1 MEYLY
6 ILKQVLVYVLTAYWC
21 YQTVI
26 SLCSLIK
33 LKDKPYLT
41 NKNHKFMAIVPAHNE
56 EMVVANLIESLK
68 NQTYDKN
75 LYDIYV
81 IADNCTDN
89 TAEVARKAGAI
100 VFERFDPAHKTKGY
114 ALQWFLKQ
122 KIEENADYVEC
133 DFIWEFPNKIR
144 VDKQY
149 PYKNKKEMLSFVRVV
164 AWNKLIK
171 RQLITDN
178 NLEFP
183 KGLRYEDVE
192 FTYKLIPFVNK
203 FAYVDKPFIHYVQR
217 EGSIANVQNERTAEI
232 FTVLDNVIEFYK
244 KNNIY
249 EKYRDELEYNYAR
262 YLLCSSLKRMCKI
275 KDKSIREKLLTEN
288 WERLN
293 SNFPNWKKNVILKT
307 VNIGKNKYMRTV
319 NKSTYKIYSKILEI
333 I

>member
-1 MEYLY
+1 MP
-6 ILKQVLVYVLTAYWC
+6 KVSV
-21 YQTVI
+21 
-26 SLCSLIK
+26 
-33 LKDKPYLT
+33 
-41 NKNHKFMAIVPAHNE
+41 IVPIYNVEKYLEKCINSLLSQTLEDIQIILVNDGSKDNSGNIAKEYEQNNKDRVIYVEKENGGLSDARNYGLKYATGDFIAFLASDDYIEKNAYE
-56 EMVVANLIESLK
+56 EMYN
-68 NQTYDKN
+68 
-75 LYDIYV
+75 
-81 IADNCTDN
+81 
-89 TAEVARKAGAI
+89 KA
-100 VFERFDPAHKTKGY
+100 
-114 ALQWFLKQ
+114 
-122 KIEENADYVEC
+122 IEENADYVEC

-192 FTYKLIPFVNK
+192 FTYKLIPFINK
-203 FAYVDKPFIHYVQR
+203 FTYVDKPFIHYVQR

-244 KNNIY
+244 NNNIY

-275 KDKSIREKLLTEN
+275 KDKTIREKLLTES

-293 SNFPNWKKNVILKT
+293 LNFPNWKENVILKT

>member
-1 MEYLY
+1 MP
-6 ILKQVLVYVLTAYWC
+6 KVSV
-21 YQTVI
+21 
-26 SLCSLIK
+26 
-33 LKDKPYLT
+33 
-41 NKNHKFMAIVPAHNE
+41 IVPIYNVEKYLEKCINSLLSQTLEDIQIILVNDGSKDNSGNISKEYEKNNKDRVIYVEKENGGLSDARNYGLKYATGDFIAFLDSDDYIEKNAYE
-56 EMVVANLIESLK
+56 EMYN
-68 NQTYDKN
+68 
-75 LYDIYV
+75 
-81 IADNCTDN
+81 
-89 TAEVARKAGAI
+89 KA
-100 VFERFDPAHKTKGY
+100 
-114 ALQWFLKQ
+114 
-122 KIEENADYVEC
+122 IEENADYVEC

-144 VDKQY
+144 MDKQY

-171 RQLITDN
+171 RQLIIDN

-192 FTYKLIPFVNK
+192 FTYKLIPFINK

-217 EGSIANVQNERTAEI
+217 KGSIANVQNERTAEI
-232 FTVLDNVIEFYK
+232 FTVLDNVTEFYK

-275 KDKSIREKLLTEN
+275 KDKTIREKLLTES

-293 SNFPNWKKNVILKT
+293 LNFPNWKENVILKT

>member
-1 MEYLY
+1 MP
-6 ILKQVLVYVLTAYWC
+6 KVSV
-21 YQTVI
+21 
-26 SLCSLIK
+26 
-33 LKDKPYLT
+33 
-41 NKNHKFMAIVPAHNE
+41 IVPIYNVEKYLEKCINSLLSQTLEDIQIILVNDGSKDNSGNIAKEYEKNNKDRVIYVEKENGGLSDARNYGLKYATGDFIAFLDSDDYIEKNAYE
-56 EMVVANLIESLK
+56 EMYN
-68 NQTYDKN
+68 
-75 LYDIYV
+75 
-81 IADNCTDN
+81 
-89 TAEVARKAGAI
+89 KA
-100 VFERFDPAHKTKGY
+100 
-114 ALQWFLKQ
+114 
-122 KIEENADYVEC
+122 IEENADYVEC
-133 DFIWEFPNKIR
+133 DFIWEFHNKIR

-183 KGLRYEDVE
+183 KGLRYEDIE
-192 FTYKLIPFVNK
+192 FTYKLIPFLNK
-203 FAYVDKPFIHYVQR
+203 FAYVDNPFIHYVQR

-249 EKYRDELEYNYAR
+249 EEYRNELEYNYAR

-275 KDKSIREKLLTEN
+275 KDKTIREKLLTES
-288 WERLN
+288 WERLKL
-293 SNFPNWKKNVILKT
+293 NFPNWKENIILKT

>member
-1 MEYLY
+1 MP
-6 ILKQVLVYVLTAYWC
+6 KVSV
-21 YQTVI
+21 
-26 SLCSLIK
+26 
-33 LKDKPYLT
+33 
-41 NKNHKFMAIVPAHNE
+41 IVPIYNVEKYLEKCINSLLRQTLEDIQIILVNDGSKDNSGNIAKEYEKNNKDRVIYVEKENGGLSDARNYGLKYATGKFIAFLDSDDYIEKNAYE
-56 EMVVANLIESLK
+56 EMYN
-68 NQTYDKN
+68 
-75 LYDIYV
+75 
-81 IADNCTDN
+81 
-89 TAEVARKAGAI
+89 KA
-100 VFERFDPAHKTKGY
+100 
-114 ALQWFLKQ
+114 
-122 KIEENADYVEC
+122 IEEDADYVEC
-133 DFIWEFPNKIR
+133 DFIWEFPNKTR

-171 RQLITDN
+171 RQLIIDN

-192 FTYKLIPFVNK
+192 FTYKLIPFINK
-203 FAYVDKPFIHYVQR
+203 FAYVDKPFVHYVQR

-249 EKYRDELEYNYAR
+249 EEYRDELEYNYAR

-275 KDKSIREKLLTEN
+275 KDKSIREKLLTES

-293 SNFPNWKKNVILKT
+293 LNFPNWKENVILKT

>member
-1 MEYLY
+1 MP
-6 ILKQVLVYVLTAYWC
+6 KVSV
-21 YQTVI
+21 
-26 SLCSLIK
+26 
-33 LKDKPYLT
+33 
-41 NKNHKFMAIVPAHNE
+41 IVPIYNVEKYLEKCINSLLSQTLEDIQIILVNDGSKDNSGNIAKEYEKNNKDRVIYVEKENGGLSDARNYGLKYATGDFIAFLDSDDYIEKNAYE
-56 EMVVANLIESLK
+56 EMYN
-68 NQTYDKN
+68 
-75 LYDIYV
+75 
-81 IADNCTDN
+81 
-89 TAEVARKAGAI
+89 KA
-100 VFERFDPAHKTKGY
+100 
-114 ALQWFLKQ
+114 
-122 KIEENADYVEC
+122 IEENADYVEC

-144 VDKQY
+144 IDKQY

-183 KGLRYEDVE
+183 KGLRYEDIE
-192 FTYKLIPFVNK
+192 FTYKLIPFLNK
-203 FAYVDKPFIHYVQR
+203 FAYVDNPFIHYVQR

-275 KDKSIREKLLTEN
+275 KDKIIRGKLLTES

-293 SNFPNWKKNVILKT
+293 LNFPNWKENIILKT